1 MEEKWMIINTYVLH
15 CQSLAL
21 NRPRLFSASVFPIS
35 VPPAFIILAS
45 VVFSE
50 NRKIMQYESGEIM
63 NLSVYTV
70 LIEASLMLT
79 PTTSITA
86 GSSGK
91 VYISTS
97 ENKVK
102 NI

>member
-1 MEEKWMIINTYVLH
+1 MEEEWMIINTYVLH

-50 NRKIMQYESGEIM
+50 NRKIMQYESGEIPK
-63 NLSVYTV
+63 LSVYTV
-70 LIEASLMLT
+70 LIKASYAYPGHIYYSWFFWQSLHFH
-79 PTTSITA
+79 I
-86 GSSGK
+86 
-91 VYISTS
+91 
-97 ENKVK
+97 
-102 NI
+102 